1 MEENLEI
8 LEKALLK
15 LEASEAEGE
24 KSSNYEDLYKNRG
37 KFKNQE
43 ERRKQLLEI
52 QKSNRHNKID
62 RHRGI
67 LDLVS
72 EKESNIF
79 EASRKVSYRPNIY
92 VAGFQ
97 KTCLSYNNVL
107 MLSEWMVEKP
117 SDFNKNWYVVPCP
130 VGQRLLVIANYGTT
144 KFYTKHGN
152 FKFECSTGLPGGNP
166 YNYFGKNCCI
176 LDCFYNENTKTVYL
190 LDILAWNKQLMTDG
204 ETEFRQYW
212 MKSQLEDFPDTK
224 TINKKNKVII
234 TILPMMPCTN
244 DYLSYL
250 LSKYPQFENNTPP
263 LDGLLFYHKRAHYVA
278 GETPLVGWLYPYM
291 IPEVLGEDIYVHP
304 GYMEEMPDGY
314 VNQMDFIEKFAIKLS
329 QKLKGRAIK
338 NENETGTNDSEKME
352 TEEKVEEKI
361 VQEQL
366 EKEKVVTE

>member
-1 MEENLEI
+1 MHNFIMEENLEI

-43 ERRKQLLEI
+43 ERR
-52 QKSNRHNKID
+52 
-62 RHRGI
+62 I

-176 LDCFYNENTKTVYL
+176 LDCFYNENTKTMYL

-224 TINKKNKVII
+224 TINKKI
-234 TILPMMPCTN
+234 
-244 DYLSYL
+244 SL

-338 NENETGTNDSEKME
+338 NENEMGTNDSEKME

-366 EKEKVVTE
+366 EKEKL